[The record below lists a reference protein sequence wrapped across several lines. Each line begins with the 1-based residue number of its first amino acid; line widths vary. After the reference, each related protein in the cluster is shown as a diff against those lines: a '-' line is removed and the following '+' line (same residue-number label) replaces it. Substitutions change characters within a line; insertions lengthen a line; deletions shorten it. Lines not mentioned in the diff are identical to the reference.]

1 MAQVAAENDYC
12 RPMVDNSD
20 RLEILEGRHPVVEQ
34 VLKGAPFV
42 PNDTRLD
49 CDADRCLII
58 TGPNM
63 AGKSTYMRQNA
74 LIALMAQIGSFVPAV
89 NVIWAW
95 WMRSI
100 PALEPPTIWQPAN
113 RPLWWR

>member
-1 MAQVAAENDYC
+1 MITAVLWWTTRIGWEY
-12 RPMVDNSD
+12 
-20 RLEILEGRHPVVEQ
+20 LEGRHPVVEQ

-74 LIALMAQIGSFVPAV
+74 LIALMAQIGSFVPARQCHLGV
-89 NVIWAW
+89 VDAIL
-95 WMRSI
+95 S
-100 PALEPPTIWQPAN
+100 ALGPPTIWQPAN